1 MALRVRGRADVA
13 AIAAAT
19 LLDAPVVAAHLEAA
33 LGRGAAT
40 LAEAVAP
47 GAAAAYRLSAAGHEE
62 LAALLA
68 AEPIDRGA
76 LASVYDDFLVAD
88 AELKHAITRWQLLPA
103 TEREGALAPLA
114 ATAAR
119 AERVVASVAG
129 AAPRYASYVLRLA
142 TARRE
147 IAAGDARFVA
157 GTAVESLHRVW
168 FELHED
174 LLATLG
180 RARAT

>member
-1 MALRVRGRADVA
+1 MALRVQGRADGT

-19 LLDAPVVAAHLEAA
+19 ALDAAAVAAHLEAA
-33 LGRGAAT
+33 LGRGAVT
-40 LAEAVAP
+40 LTEAASP
-47 GAAAAYRLSAAGHEE
+47 GAAAAYRLSAAGHDE
-62 LAALLA
+62 LAVVLA

-88 AELKHAITRWQLLPA
+88 AEVKRTITRWQLLPA
-103 TEREGALAPLA
+103 PERECTLAPLA

-119 AERVVASVAG
+119 AERVATSVAG
-129 AAPRYASYVLRLA
+129 VARRFAPYAHRLA
-142 TARRE
+142 TARRA
-147 IAAGDARFVA
+147 IADGDARFVA